1 MSVHITPWLRTLRR
15 PGRPPAQGVVGGL
28 VLAAVL
34 ATGVLSPLLGYPV
47 GADVDPSQAGLGLG
61 QGLGLGTDHL
71 GRDVLARLAL
81 GARAFVLPALLAS
94 GLAAAIGIPTGLLR
108 AAVPGRLAELLG
120 LPLRALAA
128 VPALVLV
135 VLVLSVWGNTWPL
148 LGLATGLALAPRL
161 HEAVVQRLAA
171 LQHDDYVLAMRAHG
185 VPELE
190 LWLGHL
196 LVGAAGPALLRALLR
211 GLALVLVLECTLS
224 YLGGLGVQEPWPSWG
239 NMLAF
244 EWGHSLGPAVWA
256 PVAALLSTLWACQAS
271 TALVEDPHHG

>member
-1 MSVHITPWLRTLRR
+1 METIGQLAQRTGTSRRMLRHWE
-15 PGRPPAQGVVGGL
+15 AQGLLVPAAVDPWTKQRRYASAQAGRVRAIAALREVGFGL
-28 VLAAVL
+28 DAIRDLLDQGLTEPRLLELLRDRESELAARIAQDSTALERVRTRL
-34 ATGVLSPLLGYPV
+34 RSIE
-47 GADVDPSQAGLGLG
+47 
-61 QGLGLGTDHL
+61 
-71 GRDVLARLAL
+71 RDRS
-81 GARAFVLPALLAS
+81 R
-94 GLAAAIGIPTGLLR
+94 IEE
-108 AAVPGRLAELLG
+108 AV
-120 LPLRALAA
+120 ALAA

-148 LGLATGLALAPRL
+148 LGMATGLALAPRL
-161 HEAVVQRLAA
+161 HQAVVQRLEV

-244 EWGHSLGPAVWA
+244 EWGHSWGPAVWA
-256 PVAALLSTLWACQAS
+256 PVAALLATLWACQAA
-271 TALVEDPHHG
+271 TALVEDPDHG